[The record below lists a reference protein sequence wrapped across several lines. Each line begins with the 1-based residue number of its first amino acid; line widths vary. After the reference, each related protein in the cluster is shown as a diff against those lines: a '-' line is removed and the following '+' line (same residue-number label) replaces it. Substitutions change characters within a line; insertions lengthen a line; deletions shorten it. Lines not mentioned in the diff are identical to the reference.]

1 MGAFEPTY
9 AKKKSESLLKSTSR
23 GVSNISS
30 VDQLLRIQ
38 GQLEMLEDIIV
49 ANSEKQSFSTSP
61 SMLKSEK

>member
-9 AKKKSESLLKSTSR
+9 AKKKSDPLLTTTSR

-49 ANSEKQSFSTSP
+49 AN
-61 SMLKSEK
+61 KSEK